1 MKVNEIFRTGD
12 IMVDGL
18 HNRPINI
25 DITYIPDHTKKPVIV
40 FSHGFKGFKDWGHF
54 NLMAGEFAR
63 QGFIFVK
70 FNFSHNG
77 IMGGNANEFND
88 MEAFANNNFSIELDD
103 LGVVLDWLEKNQL
116 LKNDFNKENIFL
128 VGHSRGG
135 GISILKANEDA
146 RIKKVVTWAA
156 PCSFE
161 NRFNPE
167 EIEQW
172 KKDGVVYV
180 DNSRTQQ
187 KMPMYYQI
195 VEDFIKNKKR
205 MDIPAAA
212 RNLKI
217 PCLIVQGTADDV
229 VDALD
234 ADLLKKYIP
243 AAELFLI
250 NGADHTF
257 GVIHPYS
264 DTELQ
269 NDFLKVFNK
278 TCSFLKG
285 LPDIKAQ
292 N

>member
-1 MKVNEIFRTGD
+1 MKVKEIFRTGNLV
-12 IMVDGL
+12 VDGL
-18 HNRPINI
+18 HHRPIAI
-25 DITYIPDHTKKPVIV
+25 DITYIPDHVKKPAIV

-54 NLMAGEFAR
+54 NIMASEFAR
-63 QGFIFVK
+63 QGFIFIK

-77 IMGGNANEFND
+77 IISGDTNEFND
-88 MEAFANNNFSIELDD
+88 LEAFANNNFSIELDD
-103 LGVVLDWLEKNQL
+103 LGVVLDWLEKNSL
-116 LKNDFNKENIFL
+116 LKKDFHPENIFL

-135 GISILKANEDA
+135 GISILKANEDP

-156 PCSFE
+156 PFSFE

-229 VDALD
+229 VDAQD

-243 AAELFLI
+243 SAELFLI
-250 NGADHTF
+250 KDADHTF
-257 GVIHPYS
+257 GVSHPYS
-264 DTELQ
+264 YTELQ

-278 TCSFLKG
+278 TCSFLKS
-285 LPDIKAQ
+285 LPDIKTK